1 MAESRLRLLL
11 CWLGLMAVAAAAT
24 QPLRVGVELSSPPM
38 AYVDEQGVPRGF
50 TPELLA
56 AMEATGL
63 VDIEIVPN
71 YWTNHLNDLQA
82 GTLDALGNIVYRPD
96 RVPVMDYSIG
106 HAKVHGVVYRRVD
119 QRAFQTTRD
128 FSGKIL
134 GSLLG
139 TVAHSHA
146 TAHPEWG
153 AKLRDYRSW
162 EAALDATA
170 RGETD
175 ATIMLSPLS
184 SQMGNRHGLEADFI
198 DDIIHQY
205 HFAVR
210 PGDRVTLARLNEAL
224 ATVRHNGDFD
234 RIYAKWIGPIEPR
247 SLRLADLRPYSV
259 PVLTF
264 LLTVSVI
271 FWWQR
276 RMFRRLARQADALR
290 ESEERWKFAVEGS
303 GDGVWD
309 YDCVTGR
316 VLRSGRWRE
325 MLGYDATEIGTS
337 LEDWKDRIHSEDR
350 AAVEQAMQA
359 LEQNGGST
367 FVVEH
372 RLRCKDGSWK
382 WLLNRGMVMS
392 RMPDGRPRRIIGTHT
407 DLTARKQAEED
418 RLVLGKLE
426 STGVLAGG
434 IAHDFNNLLTA
445 ILLNLELAQLTRGTP
460 ADVLVRI
467 EGAQKAA
474 LSARGLTQQLI
485 TFARGDAA
493 LPRMTD
499 IGELL
504 RESVPLALTGSSVRG
519 DVHAPSELWPA
530 LVDSGQIGQVI
541 RNLVLNAREAM
552 PKGGVITLRAENVV
566 LGAGD
571 RHNLEP
577 GEYVH
582 IAISD
587 AGEGI
592 RPEVLPKIFDPYYS
606 TKQRGPQR
614 GMGLGLTICHSIIQ
628 KHKGTI
634 TVESVLHHGT
644 TFHIHLPAAPR
655 AVVEPVVPGHEA
667 PARSARP
674 GRILVMDDEPA
685 IQQSVA
691 RALEQMGHTVEI
703 AGDGRAAVNLHAIGR
718 ATGRPFAA
726 TILDLTVP
734 GGMGGLEAIKVMRA
748 SEPGLKAVVMSGYAN
763 DAVMQDWTTHGFD
776 AALKK
781 PFDIATLREALEP
794 LLVR

>member
-1 MAESRLRLLL
+1 MVESRLRLCL
-11 CWLGLMAVAAAAT
+11 CSLGLAAVAVAA
-24 QPLRVGVELSSPPM
+24 PLRVGVELAAPPM

-50 TPELLA
+50 TPELLE

-63 VDIEIVPN
+63 VEIEVVPN
-71 YWTNHLNDLQA
+71 YWTNHLRDVQA
-82 GTLDALGNIVYRPD
+82 GTLDALANVVYRPD
-96 RVPVMDYSIG
+96 RVPVLDYSIG
-106 HAKVHGVVYRRVD
+106 HAKVHGMVYRRLD
-119 QRAFQTTRD
+119 QRPFKTTRD
-128 FSGKIL
+128 FSGKVL

-146 TAHPEWG
+146 KAHPEWG
-153 AKLRDYRSW
+153 AELRDFRSW
-162 EAALDATA
+162 EAALEATA

-175 ATIMLSPLS
+175 ATIMLSPLLN
-184 SQMGNRHGLEADFI
+184 QMVNRHGLKADFI

-210 PGDRVTLARLNEAL
+210 PGDRATLAKLNEAL
-224 ATVRHNGDFD
+224 AAVRHNGDFD

-247 SLRLADLRPYSV
+247 SIRLADLRPYYL
-259 PVLTF
+259 PVVVF
-264 LLTVSVI
+264 LLAVSI
-271 FWWQR
+271 LFWWQR
-276 RMFRRLARQADALR
+276 RMLRRLARQADALR

-316 VLRSGRWRE
+316 AVRSRRWKE
-325 MLGYDATEIGTS
+325 MLGFDESEIGTG
-337 LEDWKDRIHSEDR
+337 LDEWKDRIHPEDR

-367 FVVEH
+367 FMVEH

-392 RMPDGRPRRIIGTHT
+392 RTPEGRPRRIIGTHT

-426 STGVLAGG
+426 STGGLAGG

-445 ILLNLELAQLTRGTP
+445 ILLNLELAQLTPGTP
-460 ADVLVRI
+460 ADVLGRL

-552 PKGGVITLRAENVV
+552 PKGGVITLRAANVV
-566 LGAGD
+566 LGAGEH
-571 RHNLEP
+571 HNLPP

-582 IAISD
+582 ITVSD
-587 AGEGI
+587 AGDGI
-592 RPEVLPKIFDPYYS
+592 RPEILPKIFDPYYS

-614 GMGLGLTICHSIIQ
+614 GMGLGLTICHSIVQ

-655 AVVEPVVPGHEA
+655 AVVEPVATGHEA

-703 AGDGRAAVNLHAIGR
+703 AGDGRTAVNLHAIGR

-726 TILDLTVP
+726 AILDLTVP
-734 GGMGGLEAIKVMRA
+734 GGMGGLDAIKAMRA

-763 DAVMQDWTTHGFD
+763 NAVMQDWTSHGFD

-781 PFDIATLREALEP
+781 PFDIASLHEALEP

>member
-1 MAESRLRLLL
+1 
-11 CWLGLMAVAAAAT
+11 MAVAAA
-24 QPLRVGVELSSPPM
+24 QPLRVGVELTSPPM
-38 AYVDEQGVPRGF
+38 AYVDQEGVPRGF
-50 TPELLA
+50 TPELLE

-63 VDIEIVPN
+63 VDIEIVAD
-71 YWTNHLNDLQA
+71 YWTNHLNSLQS
-82 GTLDALGNIVYRPD
+82 GKLDALANVVYRPN
-96 RVPVMDYSIG
+96 RVPVLDYSIG
-106 HAKVHGVVYRRVD
+106 HAKVHGVVYRRED
-119 QRAFQTTRD
+119 HRPFRTTRD
-128 FSGKIL
+128 FSGMVF

-139 TVAHSHA
+139 TVAYSHA

-153 AKLRDYRSW
+153 VTLRDYRSW
-162 EAALDATA
+162 DAALEATA

-175 ATIMLSPLS
+175 GTIMLSPLS
-184 SQMGNRHGLEADFI
+184 SQVSNRRGLKADFI

-205 HFAVR
+205 HMAVR
-210 PGDRVTLARLNEAL
+210 PGDGATLAKLNEAL

-247 SLRLADLRPYSV
+247 SIRLADLRPYYLPAV
-259 PVLTF
+259 VVLVAIG
-264 LLTVSVI
+264 LL

-276 RMFRRLARQADALR
+276 RMFRRLARQAKALR

-309 YDCVTGR
+309 YDCVSGR
-316 VLRSGRWRE
+316 ILRSRRWKE
-325 MLGYDATEIGTS
+325 MLGYDETEIGTG
-337 LEDWKDRIHSEDR
+337 LEEWKDRVHSEDR
-350 AAVEQAMQA
+350 AAVEQALRA

-367 FVVEH
+367 FMVEH
-372 RLRCKDGSWK
+372 RLRCKDGTWK

-392 RMPDGRPRRIIGTHT
+392 RQPDGRPRRIIGTHT

-445 ILLNLELAQLTRGTP
+445 ILLNLELAQLSRGTP
-460 ADVLVRI
+460 PDILVRI

-485 TFARGDAA
+485 TFARGDTA
-493 LPRMTD
+493 LPRMTN

-552 PKGGVITLRAENVV
+552 AKGGVITLRAENVV
-566 LGAGD
+566 LSAGD
-571 RHNLEP
+571 RHHLEP

-582 IAISD
+582 ITVSD
-587 AGEGI
+587 AGDGI

-644 TFHIHLPAAPR
+644 TFHIYLPAAPR
-655 AVVEPVVPGHEA
+655 AVVEVVPAGHEA
-667 PARSARP
+667 PARSTRP
-674 GRILVMDDEPA
+674 GRVLVMDDEPA

-691 RALEQMGHTVEI
+691 QALEQMGHTVEI

-726 TILDLTVP
+726 AILDLTVP
-734 GGMGGLEAIKVMRA
+734 GGMGGLDAIKAMRV

-763 DAVMQDWTTHGFD
+763 DAVMQDWTSHGFD

-781 PFDIATLREALEP
+781 PFDIASLHEVLEP

>member
-1 MAESRLRLLL
+1 MLEARRWLLL
-11 CWLGLMAVAAAAT
+11 GCCVAMTAAAA

-82 GTLDALGNIVYRPD
+82 GRLDALANVVFRPE
-96 RVPVMDYSIG
+96 RRPAMEYSIG
-106 HAKVHGVVYRRVD
+106 HAKVHGVVYRRAD
-119 QRAFQTTRD
+119 HAPLRTTRD
-128 FSGKIL
+128 FAGKVL

-153 AKLRDYRSW
+153 AELRDFRTW
-162 EAALDATA
+162 EAALEATA
-170 RGETD
+170 RGEID
-175 ATIMLSPLS
+175 GTIMLSPLS
-184 SQMGNRHGLEADFI
+184 SQVSNRQGLKADFV

-210 PGDRVTLARLNEAL
+210 PGDHVILARLNEAL
-224 ATVRHNGDFD
+224 AAVRHNGDFD
-234 RIYAKWIGPIEPR
+234 RIYATWIGPIEPR
-247 SLRLADLRPYSV
+247 SIRLADLRPYYLPASV
-259 PVLTF
+259 ILVA
-264 LLTVSVI
+264 VSVLI
-271 FWWQR
+271 WWQR
-276 RMFRRLARQADALR
+276 RMLRRLARQAEALR

-309 YDCVTGR
+309 YDCVSGR
-316 VLRSGRWRE
+316 VLRSRRWKE
-325 MLGYDATEIGTS
+325 MLGYDEAEIGTG
-337 LEDWKDRIHSEDR
+337 LDEWKDRIHSEDR
-350 AAVEQAMQA
+350 AAVEQALQA
-359 LEQNGGST
+359 LEQNGGNS

-382 WLLNRGMVMS
+382 WLLNRGMVTS
-392 RMPDGRPRRIIGTHT
+392 RTPAGRPRRIIGTHT

-445 ILLNLELAQLTRGTP
+445 ILLNLELAQLTPGTP
-460 ADVLVRI
+460 PEVLVRV

-493 LPRMTD
+493 LPRLTD

-519 DVHAPSELWPA
+519 DVHAPSNLWPA

-566 LGAGD
+566 LGEGDYHNLPAGD
-571 RHNLEP
+571 
-577 GEYVH
+577 YVH
-582 IAISD
+582 ITVSD

-614 GMGLGLTICHSIIQ
+614 GMGLGLTICHSIVQ
-628 KHKGTI
+628 KHKGMI
-634 TVESVLHHGT
+634 TVESVLHQGT
-644 TFHIHLPAAPR
+644 TFHIHLPAASR
-655 AVVEPVVPGHEA
+655 AVVAPVAPGHEA

-703 AGDGRAAVNLHAIGR
+703 AGDGRTAANLHAIGR
-718 ATGRPFAA
+718 ATSRPFAA
-726 TILDLTVP
+726 VILDLTVP
-734 GGMGGLEAIKVMRA
+734 GGMGGLEAVKVMHA
-748 SEPGLKAVVMSGYAN
+748 SEPSLKAVVMSGYAN
-763 DAVMQDWTTHGFD
+763 DAVMQDWTAHGFD

-781 PFDIATLREALEP
+781 PFDIASLREVLEP